1 MKKYILILSIL
12 FVISLTGCASTTLKS
27 NPEEIL
33 NNAINGGNNKLTVIT
48 QSMDLK
54 TNDLPYAPILLP
66 PQVERI
72 WIYPHVTPTR
82 ELVTGHWIFI
92 KINDG
97 KWYLEDYNSLS
108 DIGTSNVKI
117 PTGLVTES
125 NPNIGGNSK

>member
-1 MKKYILILSIL
+1 MKKYILIVLIL
-12 FVISLTGCASTTLKS
+12 FVISLTGCASTKPKS

-33 NNAINGGNNKLTVIT
+33 NNAINGSNNKPTVIT

-66 PQVERI
+66 PQVEKV
-72 WIYPHVTPTR
+72 WIYPHVTPTG

-125 NPNIGGNSK
+125 NPNIGGSSK